1 LEPHPEGAEAA
12 EAAEPEPVVAAG
24 LEQPVHQLVEHL
36 QERPPAE
43 VLRRQAAE
51 VVEELAAEAVVLQ
64 PRQQRRKI
72 SSAPNRICFMSPI

>member
-12 EAAEPEPVVAAG
+12 EAAEPVVAAG